1 MFIMFTLY
9 SFTHSKPQ
17 FQPIQACNSN
27 VETKKKRSVSFA
39 DTNQVF
45 AIPLDL
51 HRKNS
56 KEHCSIWNVGD
67 QNMQY
72 VSKPS
77 ALAQFFGQ
85 RATVDKSRVLPLTAR
100 PSKLVKMKVCR
111 SATEVV
117 YEIAAENDDESC
129 SRLDPEPSCV
139 LSAFGSGFKLDAKG
153 RTVRFSRRLASKAWG
168 VGVLV
173 EWAASV
179 CTFIRKCIRP
189 GLVGKPTSV
198 ETRSRRSIFSLEVDC
213 WNWLIGWLLIGVG
226 VTVLRLGYYYPG
238 GNRSALLHLLTTALE
253 VRGALRALLFLLP
266 TGVLKRSASCA
277 TLSFCFC

>member
-153 RTVRFSRRLASKAWG
+153 RTVRFSRRLASKA
-168 VGVLV
+168 
-173 EWAASV
+173 
-179 CTFIRKCIRP
+179 
-189 GLVGKPTSV
+189 
-198 ETRSRRSIFSLEVDC
+198 
-213 WNWLIGWLLIGVG
+213 
-226 VTVLRLGYYYPG
+226 
-238 GNRSALLHLLTTALE
+238 
-253 VRGALRALLFLLP
+253 
-266 TGVLKRSASCA
+266 
-277 TLSFCFC
+277 